1 MACAESFLC
10 RIKIGESDIR
20 NQVNKMN
27 VLNELQF
34 ETVNRKQL
42 IAQYPIEKY
51 YDVLPWSKTQ
61 QGQYWQVLAF
71 MLFSSFP
78 DC

>member
-51 YDVLPWSKTQ
+51 YDVLP
-61 QGQYWQVLAF
+61 
-71 MLFSSFP
+71 
-78 DC
+78 